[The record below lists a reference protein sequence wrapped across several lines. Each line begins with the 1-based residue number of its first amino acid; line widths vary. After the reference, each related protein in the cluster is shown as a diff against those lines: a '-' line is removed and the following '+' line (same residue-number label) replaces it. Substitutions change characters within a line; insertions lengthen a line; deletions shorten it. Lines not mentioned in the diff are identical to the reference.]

1 MSGRKDADLIKL
13 EHACCG
19 SDQSNNPAT
28 EGHRH
33 SHDLAQEHGHAHR
46 HDHGGCCEHDH
57 DHGEFNAEIASAPV
71 VSGRSFRVFGMDC
84 AEEVATLK
92 SAVGPV
98 VGGDSHL
105 AFDVLNGRMT
115 VLASAGSIQSG
126 TIMSAI
132 AATGLRAEPWQEGA
146 PPAKDA
152 RLAEQKLFTAL
163 SGLFLLAGF
172 AVHVMTS
179 PGQSFLEIM
188 GFHHPEGAPLAEQ
201 AALLLSVIT
210 GARFVAIKAWYALK
224 RLSPDMNLLMMV
236 AVAGALIIGDWF
248 EAATVALLFALSLM
262 LESWSVGRARNA
274 VSALLDLAP
283 PVVRVKE
290 ASGER
295 EMEAAD
301 VPVGS
306 RFIVRGG
313 DRIALDGRI
322 VSGASAVNQAPV
334 TGESLPVAKEV
345 GDEVFAGTINGE
357 GLLEVESTRAATDTT
372 LARIIRMVS
381 EAHSR
386 RAAVEQWVER
396 FARVYTPAVMV
407 LALLV
412 FLLPPL
418 LLGGEWGAWFYNAL
432 VLLVI
437 ACPCALVISTPVSI
451 VAALA
456 SAARNGVL
464 IKGGTFIELPAKLT
478 ALAMDKTGTLTKGEP
493 QVLRVIP
500 LSGHDEKELLQRAGA
515 LEVRSSHPLADAI
528 MRHMAEEGV
537 EPLAGEGIKLLPG
550 KGVQGVFNGKTYWL
564 GSWRYAVERGQA
576 DDAVAAQVAEME
588 SNGATV
594 VVVGSEGHLCGVIA
608 FADTIRPE
616 AKAILSALHSQ
627 GVKEVVML
635 TGDNRAAATSV
646 ARQVGID
653 TVRAE
658 LLPDQKVEA
667 IDELTK
673 RHAMVAMIGDGVNDA
688 PAMARAHFGIA
699 MGAIGSDAAI
709 ETADIAL
716 MTDDLSKVPWLIR
729 HSRRAIGV
737 IRQNIVFALG
747 VKALFVAL
755 TAVGIATMW
764 GAIAADVGASL
775 LVVANAL
782 RLLNGKSETAG
793 G

>member
-1 MSGRKDADLIKL
+1 MSARKTTHSHAD
-13 EHACCG
+13 EPASCCG
-19 SDQSNNPAT
+19 HDHSGHAKIT
-28 EGHRH
+28 EHSHKHDDHGHSH
-33 SHDLAQEHGHAHR
+33 SHDHK
-46 HDHGGCCEHDH
+46 HDHDH
-57 DHGEFNAEIASAPV
+57 DHGPLPEAPTAAQKA
-71 VSGRSFRVFGMDC
+71 SGRSFRVFGMDC

-92 SAVGPV
+92 TAVGPV
-98 VGGDSHL
+98 VGGDRHL

-115 VLASAGSIQSG
+115 ILDSAGSVRDAAIV
-126 TIMSAI
+126 SAV
-132 AATGLRAEPWQEGA
+132 AATGLKAEPWQEGA

-152 RLAEQKLFTAL
+152 RLGEQKLFTTL
-163 SGLFLLAGF
+163 SGIFLLAGF
-172 AVHVMTS
+172 AVHVATS

-188 GFHHPEGAPLAEQ
+188 GGHHTAGTPLAEQ

-210 GARFVAIKAWYALK
+210 GARFVAIKAWYSLK

-236 AVAGALIIGDWF
+236 AVAGALIIGEWF
-248 EAATVALLFALSLM
+248 EAATVAFLFALSLL

-283 PVVRVKE
+283 PVVRVKD
-290 ASGER
+290 ANGVR
-295 EMEAAD
+295 EVKAAE
-301 VPVGS
+301 VAVGS

-322 VSGASAVNQAPV
+322 VAGTSAVNQAPI
-334 TGESLPVAKEV
+334 TGESIPVSKEI
-345 GDEVFAGTINGE
+345 GDEVFAGTINGD
-357 GLLEVESTRAATDTT
+357 GLLEVESTKAATDTT

-381 EAHSR
+381 DAHSR

-412 FLLPPL
+412 FVVPPL
-418 LLGGEWGAWFYNAL
+418 LFGGAWGAWFYNAL

-493 QVLRVIP
+493 QVTRVIP
-500 LSGHDEKELLQRAGA
+500 LSGHSEEELLQRAGA
-515 LEVRSSHPLADAI
+515 LEARSSHPLAQAVTQYLA
-528 MRHMAEEGV
+528 MKQVKAVAAEDV
-537 EPLAGEGIKLLPG
+537 KLLPG
-550 KGVQGVFNGKTYWL
+550 KGVQGSFNGKTYWL
-564 GSWRYAVERGQA
+564 GSWRYVVERGQA
-576 DDAVAAQVAEME
+576 DDAVAARIAELE
-588 SNGATV
+588 NAGATTV
-594 VVVGSEGHLCGVIA
+594 IIGNEEHLCGIIA
-608 FADTIRPE
+608 LADTIRPE
-616 AKAILSALHSQ
+616 AKAILSALHAE

-635 TGDNRAAATSV
+635 TGDNRAAANAV
-646 ARQVGID
+646 AQAVGID

-658 LLPDQKVEA
+658 LLPEQKVEA
-667 IDELTK
+667 IDALTK

-729 HSRRAIGV
+729 HSRRAMSI

-755 TAVGIATMW
+755 TAFGIATMW

-775 LVVANAL
+775 LVVGNAL
-782 RLLNGKSETAG
+782 RLLNAG
-793 G
+793 EKRVQG

>member
-1 MSGRKDADLIKL
+1 MSARKNADLIKL
-13 EHACCG
+13 DAACCG
-19 SDQSNNPAT
+19 HDHAEKSARAEHKHDHAH
-28 EGHRH
+28 GHDH
-33 SHDLAQEHGHAHR
+33 SHKHGHACGHS
-46 HDHGGCCEHDH
+46 HDH
-57 DHGEFNAEIASAPV
+57 DHGPLPEAPTAAQKA
-71 VSGRSFRVFGMDC
+71 SGRSFRVFGMDC

-92 SAVGPV
+92 TAVGPV
-98 VGGDSHL
+98 VGGDRHL

-115 VLASAGSIQSG
+115 ILESAGSVRDAEIV
-126 TIMSAI
+126 SAV
-132 AATGLRAEPWQEGA
+132 AATGLKAEPWQEGA

-152 RLAEQKLFTAL
+152 RLGEQKLFTAL
-163 SGLFLLAGF
+163 SGIFLLAGF
-172 AVHVMTS
+172 AVHVVTS

-188 GFHHPEGAPLAEQ
+188 GGHHTAGTPLAEQ

-210 GARFVAIKAWYALK
+210 GARFVAVKAWYSLK

-236 AVAGALIIGDWF
+236 AVAGALIIGEWF
-248 EAATVALLFALSLM
+248 EAATVAFLFALSLL

-283 PVVRVKE
+283 PVVRVKD
-290 ASGER
+290 ANGER
-295 EMEAAD
+295 EMKAVEVA
-301 VPVGS
+301 VGT

-322 VSGASAVNQAPV
+322 VSGASAVNQAPI
-334 TGESLPVAKEV
+334 TGESIPVSKEP
-345 GDEVFAGTINGE
+345 GDEVFAGTINGD
-357 GLLEVESTRAATDTT
+357 GLLEVESTKAATDTT

-381 EAHSR
+381 DAHSR
-386 RAAVEQWVER
+386 RAAAEQWVER

-412 FLLPPL
+412 FALPPL
-418 LLGGEWGAWFYNAL
+418 LFGGAWGTWFYNAL

-464 IKGGTFIELPAKLT
+464 VKGGTFIELPAKLT

-493 QVLRVIP
+493 QVTRVIP
-500 LSGHDEKELLQRAGA
+500 LSGHSEEELLQRAGA
-515 LEVRSSHPLADAI
+515 LEARSSHPLAQAVT
-528 MRHMAEEGV
+528 EY
-537 EPLAGEGIKLLPG
+537 LASRKVKAVAADDVKLLPG
-550 KGVQGVFNGKTYWL
+550 KGVQGSFNGKTYWL

-576 DDAVAAQVAEME
+576 DDAVAARIAELE
-588 SNGATV
+588 AAGATTV
-594 VVVGSEGHLCGVIA
+594 VIGNDEHLCGIIA
-608 FADTIRPE
+608 LADMIRPE
-616 AKAILSALHSQ
+616 AKAILSALHGE

-635 TGDNRAAATSV
+635 TGDNRAAANSV
-646 ARQVGID
+646 AQSVGID

-658 LLPDQKVEA
+658 LLPEQKVEA
-667 IDELTK
+667 IDELTR
-673 RHAMVAMIGDGVNDA
+673 RHGMVAMIGDGVNDA

-729 HSRRAIGV
+729 HSKRAMAI

-747 VKALFVAL
+747 VKALFVIL
-755 TAVGIATMW
+755 TAFGIATMW

-775 LVVANAL
+775 LVVGNAL
-782 RLLNGKSETAG
+782 RLLNAKGQAANA
-793 G
+793 

>member
-1 MSGRKDADLIKL
+1 MPEAPT
-13 EHACCG
+13 A
-19 SDQSNNPAT
+19 
-28 EGHRH
+28 
-33 SHDLAQEHGHAHR
+33 AQKA
-46 HDHGGCCEHDH
+46 
-57 DHGEFNAEIASAPV
+57 
-71 VSGRSFRVFGMDC
+71 SGRSFRVFGMDC

-92 SAVGPV
+92 TAVGPV
-98 VGGDSHL
+98 VGGDRHL

-115 VLASAGSIQSG
+115 ILDSAGSVRDAAIV
-126 TIMSAI
+126 SAV
-132 AATGLRAEPWQEGA
+132 AATGLKAEPWQEGA

-152 RLAEQKLFTAL
+152 RLGEQKLFTAL
-163 SGLFLLAGF
+163 SGIFLLAGF
-172 AVHVMTS
+172 AVHVVTS

-188 GFHHPEGAPLAEQ
+188 GFHHPAGAPLAEQ

-210 GARFVAIKAWYALK
+210 GARFVAIKAWYSLK

-236 AVAGALIIGDWF
+236 AVAGALIIGEWF
-248 EAATVALLFALSLM
+248 EAATVAFLFALSLL

-274 VSALLDLAP
+274 VSTLLDLAP
-283 PVVRVKE
+283 PVVRVKD
-290 ASGER
+290 ANGER
-295 EMEAAD
+295 EMKAAE
-301 VPVGS
+301 VAVGS

-322 VSGASAVNQAPV
+322 VSGASAVNQAPI
-334 TGESLPVAKEV
+334 TGESIPVSKEI
-345 GDEVFAGTINGE
+345 GDEVFAGTINGD
-357 GLLEVESTRAATDTT
+357 GLLEVESAKAATDTT

-381 EAHSR
+381 DAHSR

-412 FLLPPL
+412 FVVPPL
-418 LLGGEWGAWFYNAL
+418 LFGGTWEAWFYNAL

-493 QVLRVIP
+493 QVTRVIP
-500 LSGHDEKELLQRAGA
+500 LSGHSEEELLQRAGA
-515 LEVRSSHPLADAI
+515 LEARSSHPLAQAVTQYLASKKVKAVA
-528 MRHMAEEGV
+528 AEDV
-537 EPLAGEGIKLLPG
+537 KLLPG
-550 KGVQGVFNGKTYWL
+550 KGVQGSFNGKTYWL
-564 GSWRYAVERGQA
+564 GSWRYVVERGQA
-576 DDAVAAQVAEME
+576 DDAVAAQIAELE
-588 SNGATV
+588 NAGATTV
-594 VVVGSEGHLCGVIA
+594 IIGNDEHLCGIIA
-608 FADTIRPE
+608 LADTIRPE
-616 AKAILSALHSQ
+616 AKAILSALHAE

-635 TGDNRAAATSV
+635 TGDNRAAANAV
-646 ARQVGID
+646 AQAVGID

-658 LLPDQKVEA
+658 LLPEQKVEA
-667 IDELTK
+667 IDALTK

-729 HSRRAIGV
+729 HSRRAMSI

-755 TAVGIATMW
+755 TALGIATMW

-775 LVVANAL
+775 LVVGNAL
-782 RLLNGKSETAG
+782 RLLNAG
-793 G
+793 DKRMQG

>member
-1 MSGRKDADLIKL
+1 MSAREKIAEKSAAPT
-13 EHACCG
+13 ACCG
-19 SDQSNNPAT
+19 HD
-28 EGHRH
+28 H
-33 SHDLAQEHGHAHR
+33 SVHTHEHKHGHAHS
-46 HDHGGCCEHDH
+46 HSHDH
-57 DHGEFNAEIASAPV
+57 DHKHGHDHHHGPLPEAPTAAQKA
-71 VSGRSFRVFGMDC
+71 SGRSFRVFGMDC

-92 SAVGPV
+92 TAVGPV
-98 VGGDSHL
+98 VGGDRHL

-115 VLASAGSIQSG
+115 ILDSAGSIRDAA
-126 TIMSAI
+126 IVSAV
-132 AATGLRAEPWQEGA
+132 AATGLKAEPWQEGA

-152 RLAEQKLFTAL
+152 RLGEQKLFTAL
-163 SGLFLLAGF
+163 SGVFLLAGF
-172 AVHVMTS
+172 AVHVATS

-188 GFHHPEGAPLAEQ
+188 GGHHTAGTPLAEQ

-210 GARFVAIKAWYALK
+210 GARFVAIKAWYSLK

-236 AVAGALIIGDWF
+236 AVAGALIIGEWF
-248 EAATVALLFALSLM
+248 EAATVAFLFALSLL

-283 PVVRVKE
+283 PVVRVKD
-290 ASGER
+290 ANGER
-295 EMEAAD
+295 EMKAAE
-301 VPVGS
+301 VAVGS

-322 VSGASAVNQAPV
+322 VSGASAVNQAPI
-334 TGESLPVAKEV
+334 TGESIPVSKEP
-345 GDEVFAGTINGE
+345 GDEVFAGTINGD
-357 GLLEVESTRAATDTT
+357 GLLEVESTKAATDTT

-381 EAHSR
+381 DAHSR

-412 FLLPPL
+412 FVVPPL
-418 LLGGEWGAWFYNAL
+418 LFGGAWGAWFYNAL

-493 QVLRVIP
+493 QVTRVIP
-500 LSGHDEKELLQRAGA
+500 LSGHSEEELLQRAGA
-515 LEVRSSHPLADAI
+515 LEARSSHPLAQAVTEYLTAKKVKAVA
-528 MRHMAEEGV
+528 AEDV
-537 EPLAGEGIKLLPG
+537 RVFPG
-550 KGVQGVFNGKTYWL
+550 KGVQGSFNGKTYWL

-576 DDAVAAQVAEME
+576 DDGVAARIAELE
-588 SNGATV
+588 SAGATTV
-594 VVVGSEGHLCGVIA
+594 VIGNDEHLCGIIA
-608 FADTIRPE
+608 LADTIRPE
-616 AKAILSALHSQ
+616 AKAILSALHAE

-635 TGDNRAAATSV
+635 TGDNRAAANAV
-646 ARQVGID
+646 AQAVGID

-658 LLPDQKVEA
+658 LLPEQKVEA
-667 IDELTK
+667 IDALTK

-729 HSRRAIGV
+729 HSKRAMAT

-755 TAVGIATMW
+755 TAIGIATMW

-775 LVVANAL
+775 LVVGNAL
-782 RLLNGKSETAG
+782 RLLNANDRAANA
-793 G
+793 

>member
-1 MSGRKDADLIKL
+1 MSARKNADLIKL
-13 EHACCG
+13 DAACCG
-19 SDQSNNPAT
+19 
-28 EGHRH
+28 
-33 SHDLAQEHGHAHR
+33 HDHAEKSARAEHKHGHAHG
-46 HDHGGCCEHDH
+46 HDHSHKHGHACGHSHDH
-57 DHGEFNAEIASAPV
+57 DHGPLPEAPTAAQKA
-71 VSGRSFRVFGMDC
+71 SGRSFRVFGMDC

-92 SAVGPV
+92 TAVGPV
-98 VGGDSHL
+98 VGGDRHL

-115 VLASAGSIQSG
+115 ILESAGSVRDAAIV
-126 TIMSAI
+126 SAV
-132 AATGLRAEPWQEGA
+132 AATGLKAEPWQEGA

-152 RLAEQKLFTAL
+152 RLGEQKLFTAL
-163 SGLFLLAGF
+163 SGIFLLAGF
-172 AVHVMTS
+172 AVHVVTS

-188 GFHHPEGAPLAEQ
+188 GGHHTAGTPLAEQ

-210 GARFVAIKAWYALK
+210 GARFVAVKAWYSLK

-236 AVAGALIIGDWF
+236 AVAGALIIGEWF
-248 EAATVALLFALSLM
+248 EAATVAFLFALSLL

-283 PVVRVKE
+283 PVVRVKD
-290 ASGER
+290 AGGER
-295 EMEAAD
+295 EMKAAE
-301 VPVGS
+301 VAVGT

-322 VSGASAVNQAPV
+322 VSGASVVNQAPI
-334 TGESLPVAKEV
+334 TGESIPVSKEP
-345 GDEVFAGTINGE
+345 GDEVFAATINGD
-357 GLLEVESTRAATDTT
+357 GLLEVESTKAAADTT

-381 EAHSR
+381 DAHSR

-412 FLLPPL
+412 FMLPPL
-418 LLGGEWGAWFYNAL
+418 LFGGAWGTWFYNAL

-493 QVLRVIP
+493 QVTRVIP
-500 LSGHDEKELLQRAGA
+500 LSGHSEEELLQRAGA
-515 LEVRSSHPLADAI
+515 LEARSSHPLAQA
-528 MRHMAEEGV
+528 V
-537 EPLAGEGIKLLPG
+537 TQYLAAKKVKAVAADDVKLLPG
-550 KGVQGVFNGKTYWL
+550 KGVQGSFNGKTYWL

-576 DDAVAAQVAEME
+576 DDAVAARIAELE
-588 SNGATV
+588 AGGATTV
-594 VVVGSEGHLCGVIA
+594 VIGNDEHLCGIIA
-608 FADTIRPE
+608 LADTIRPE
-616 AKAILSALHSQ
+616 AKAILSALHGE

-635 TGDNRAAATSV
+635 TGDNRAAANSV
-646 ARQVGID
+646 AQSVGID

-658 LLPDQKVEA
+658 LLPEQKVEA
-667 IDELTK
+667 IDELTR
-673 RHAMVAMIGDGVNDA
+673 RHGMVAMIGDGVNDA

-729 HSRRAIGV
+729 HSKRAMGI

-747 VKALFVAL
+747 VKALFVIL
-755 TAVGIATMW
+755 TAFGIATMW

-775 LVVANAL
+775 LVVGNAL
-782 RLLNGKSETAG
+782 RLLNAKGQIANA
-793 G
+793 